1 MDNFVT
7 IYKIL
12 RALEASMD
20 ADEFD
25 AAAISAKRFGI
36 SKNDGRRF

>member
-12 RALEASMD
+12 RAMEAAMD

-25 AAAISAKRFGI
+25 AAAVSARY
-36 SKNDGRRF
+36 GRY